1 MKRVPHITILTISTT
16 SCIFSFSF
24 LEMEWS
30 NEQTLLFIEQYEKM
44 PVLWDSKRP
53 EHKNRVKL
61 NDAWVELQKKFD
73 NSIPIVELKKKK
85 ESLMASYR
93 SLRKEVLESEG
104 TGSSTDDIFKP
115 SWYAF
120 EAIDRFMRAKGE
132 KSPTVNSEVSISYL
146 IQLLFTSANQL

>member
-1 MKRVPHITILTISTT
+1 MDKAGHECGLGLSTDVYKRQLKKQGEV
-16 SCIFSFSF
+16 
-24 LEMEWS
+24 E
-30 NEQTLLFIEQYEKM
+30 
-44 PVLWDSKRP
+44 R
-53 EHKNRVKL
+53 RVGG
-61 NDAWVELQKKFD
+61 AAKKFD

-93 SLRKEVLESEG
+93 PLQKKELESEG